1 MKKHGSIIY
10 GKLKNYLLTG
20 IIVAPPIAITL
31 HMSYHLVL
39 WINEVTSNLIPQQWK
54 IGNFVP
60 YAVPGLGL
68 VLLIVTLFFIGML
81 TTGYIGKFFVRLG
94 EKIIRKTPV
103 VSSIYSLM
111 KQIFE
116 TFLSQK
122 NRSFSEVVLVQYP
135 RKDLWTIAFVSKTST
150 GGEIEQQTGEKLLS
164 IFEPT
169 TPNPTSGFLIF
180 AAEKDVIK
188 LNMSVEEGIKYV
200 ISCGIV
206 TPEAE
211 GAAAGKSVAVRGKVR
226 ADKQRKTKK

>member
-1 MKKHGSIIY
+1 MKKQGNSI
-10 GKLKNYLLTG
+10 GEKLKNYLITG
-20 IIVAPPIAITL
+20 IIVAAPVAITL
-31 HMSYHLVL
+31 YMSYHLVL
-39 WINEVTSNLIPQQWK
+39 WINEVTSRLIPQQWK

-68 VLLIVTLFFIGML
+68 VLLIVLLFFIGML
-81 TTGYIGKFFVRLG
+81 TTGFVGKFFVRLG
-94 EKIIRKTPV
+94 ERVIQRMPII
-103 VSSIYSLM
+103 SSIYSLM

-135 RKDLWTIAFVSKTST
+135 KKDLWTIAFVSKTET
-150 GGEIEQQTGEKLLS
+150 GGEIEDKLGQKVLS
-164 IFEPT
+164 IFVPT

-180 AAEKDVIK
+180 VSQNDVIK

-206 TPEAE
+206 TLEE
-211 GAAAGKSVAVRGKVR
+211 EKISTEK
-226 ADKQRKTKK
+226 